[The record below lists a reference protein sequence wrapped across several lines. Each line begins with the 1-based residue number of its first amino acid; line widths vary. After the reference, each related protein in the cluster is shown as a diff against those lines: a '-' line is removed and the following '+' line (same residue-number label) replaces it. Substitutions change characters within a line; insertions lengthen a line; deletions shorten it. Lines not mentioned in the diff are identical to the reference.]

1 MDPAYERNNTH
12 SILQAAIT
20 QLEPSLNIRLIPPE
34 GISFGF
40 ALRGARD
47 SGGIAAVNGGIKNSA
62 GGRAVSGPC
71 AFGTD
76 EPVVRII
83 LTAMK
88 FDPVM
93 RSAALLQFSDRA
105 LMVLKDDL
113 FLECA
118 SLDEIA
124 KNQGIITMDWGIAS
138 CCKEGVPDVIFRK
151 GAGAKESRIILFGES
166 PADVANNII
175 ICSNRI

>member
-1 MDPAYERNNTH
+1 MDPAHERNITL
-12 SILQAAIT
+12 STLQAAVA
-20 QLEPSLNIRLIPPE
+20 QLEGSVNARLVPPE
-34 GISFGF
+34 GLLFGF

-47 SGGIAAVNGGIKNSA
+47 KSGVAAVDGGIKNRA
-62 GGRAVSGPC
+62 GGLAAAGPC

-88 FDPVM
+88 FDPVI

-105 LMVLKDDL
+105 LDILENDL
-113 FLECA
+113 FLECVPLNA
-118 SLDEIA
+118 APE
-124 KNQGIITMDWGIAS
+124 NPGISTMDWGIAS
-138 CCKEGVPDVIFRK
+138 CCKEGVPDVIYQK
-151 GAGAKESRIILFGES
+151 GAGAKESRIVLFGEG

>member
-1 MDPAYERNNTH
+1 MDPAHERNNTL
-12 SILQAAIT
+12 STLQAATT
-20 QLEPSLNIRLIPPE
+20 QLEPSLNVRLIPPE

-47 SGGIAAVNGGIKNSA
+47 NGGVAAVNGGIQNRA
-62 GGRAVSGPC
+62 GAGITIGPC

-76 EPVVRII
+76 ETVVRII

-88 FDPVM
+88 FDPVI

-105 LMVLKDDL
+105 LRVFENDL

-118 SLDEIA
+118 PLDTVS
-124 KNQGIITMDWGIAS
+124 KNQGISTMDWGIAS
-138 CCKEGVPDVIFRK
+138 CCEEGVPDVIFRK
-151 GAGAKESRIILFGES
+151 GAGAKESRIIMFGES